1 MVMLKTAVAAI
12 APWGPRT
19 PNRTFY
25 KKIIMQ
31 IFAYYFLVDPKLLS
45 TLNITYCNQITYT
58 ITEPTNLDNLSRL
71 LCTRPS

>member
-1 MVMLKTAVAAI
+1 MWVFLIDSRPVSFGIRMVMLKTAVAAI

-31 IFAYYFLVDPKLLS
+31 IFAYYFLVDPK
-45 TLNITYCNQITYT
+45 Y
-58 ITEPTNLDNLSRL
+58 
-71 LCTRPS
+71 